1 MSTNNDAN
9 VILVFWDGMMCRTL
23 VHELNR
29 EPLKTTKEL
38 LDIATRQVSGVEEV
52 GAAFILATTKS
63 VRKGTKSG
71 APSALPL

>member
-1 MSTNNDAN
+1 
-9 VILVFWDGMMCRTL
+9 MCRTL

-71 APSALPL
+71 KTEEKWCPQCVAVVASNDDGD